1 MRLKILFAVCVFTIA
16 VPAVSQVAPD
26 VTATGLPLT
35 LGIGYSDYSTDWNGR
50 LQGGTLWADWNFSH
64 APGFLRGLSIE
75 VEVRDLNYMRS
86 SGQLNLR
93 QATASGGVVYAWRHY
108 QKFAP
113 YAKFL
118 AGYGSMNFT
127 STSPSYSHDSRTLYI
142 PGGGLEYRVH
152 EKIWMR
158 GDYEYQFW
166 PDFFHHQPL
175 CPRGFTIGVSYYLQN
190 FHRH

>member
-1 MRLKILFAVCVFTIA
+1 MRLKILFAMCIFTIA

-50 LQGGTLWADWNFSH
+50 LQGGTLWADWNFRH
-64 APGFLRGLSIE
+64 APGFLRGLSVE

-86 SGQLNLR
+86 SRQLNLR
-93 QATASGGVVYAWRHY
+93 QDTASGGVIYAWRHY

-127 STSPSYSHDSRTLYI
+127 SGSPGYSHDSRTMYI
-142 PGGGLEYRVH
+142 PGGGLQYRLH
-152 EKIWMR
+152 ERIWMR

-166 PDFFHHQPL
+166 PDFFRHQSLNPS
-175 CPRGFTIGVSYYLQN
+175 GFTIGVSYDLQN
-190 FHRH
+190 HRD